1 VAEIVSEGVVA
12 TPGAVPSGRG
22 AVIRASLLTMLAI
35 GALGI
40 TRLVHSAL
48 VARATDKQ
56 TFAVVG
62 IMIGVT
68 MTAGLFLPGGISSAS
83 SKFIPYF
90 LGRGEAAN
98 ARAAY
103 GLLAKAGYLCSVAL
117 AVIAGIGMFVY
128 GVGVADA
135 IAVAL
140 LTAVFSIY
148 SVEKAALY
156 GFDRVQ
162 EYVRLELIGSACA
175 IIATVIVVLA
185 HWHVYL
191 LPLALGYSI
200 LIAGSLLLLR
210 RPALPPG
217 EVTITPEHRR
227 EMRSYIGL
235 ASIGGLASAGL
246 LQALPLIADSLTT
259 HTDVAYF
266 AAGIALVAPLYF
278 LPRALGMA
286 LFPAMAHAHGAGDM
300 DVVRRHTDI
309 STRALFVLL
318 APLFVIAVF
327 LARPILALAYGLDY
341 SPGAKVLQ
349 VLLAATF
356 LMVTQVAAVNALSSG
371 TPHDVRIPVLSAV
384 AGWVAGVVSAIPLG
398 LMLGGFGIGLAYL
411 IAAAVSASGPLFS
424 VARRHSLA
432 WQRPIGRAMLVLL
445 GALVVSLV
453 VDGYPV
459 THSTWYLLDA
469 GVGLAAGAIAAFVLY
484 GDIKGIIRRRV

>member
-1 VAEIVSEGVVA
+1 VADVASETVA
-12 TPGAVPSGRG
+12 APQAKSGRG
-22 AVIRASLLTMLAI
+22 AVIRASLLSMLAI

-48 VARATDKQ
+48 VARATDKS
-56 TFAVVG
+56 TFALVG
-62 IMIGVT
+62 ILIGVT

-103 GLLAKAGYLCSVAL
+103 GLLARAGYLCSAAL
-117 AVIAGIGMFVY
+117 AVIAGAGMYLY
-128 GVGVADA
+128 GVSVADA

-140 LTAVFSIY
+140 LTAVFSVY

-162 EYVRLELIGSACA
+162 EYVRLELVGSACA
-175 IIATVIVVLA
+175 IGATVVVVLA

-191 LPLALGYSI
+191 LPLTLGYSI
-200 LIAGSLLLLR
+200 LILGSWWLLR
-210 RPALPPG
+210 RPAAPAG
-217 EVTITPEHRR
+217 DVTITPAHRR
-227 EMRSYIGL
+227 EMAGYVGL

-246 LQALPLIADSLTT
+246 LQALPLIADWLTT
-259 HTDVAYF
+259 EADVAYF

-300 DVVRRHTDI
+300 EVVRRHADI

-318 APLFVIAVF
+318 APLFVGAVF
-327 LARPILALAYGLDY
+327 LARPILALVYGLDF

-371 TPHDVRIPVLSAV
+371 SPRDVRIPVVSAV

-398 LMLGGFGIGLAYL
+398 LMFGGFGVGIAYL
-411 IAAAVSASGPLFS
+411 IAAAVSAGGPLFL

-432 WQRPIGRAMLVLL
+432 WQGPIGRAMLVLL
-445 GALVVSLV
+445 GGLVVSLF

-459 THSTWYLLDA
+459 SHRTWYLLDG
-469 GVGLAAGAIAAFVLY
+469 GVGLAAVAVAALVLY
-484 GDIKGIIRRRV
+484 GDIRGIIRRRV